1 MRPAAS
7 VVFPS
12 VCALLTAACGAS
24 PPPAPPAPVGPA
36 TWAELAPA
44 TAAAPPKVEASRRYL
59 VTLPGPLPDNDT
71 LESTL
76 ARAGLVADVGGL
88 DDGHVVESQ
97 GVRCSVQ
104 PRPRL
109 GDEVLP
115 SPKIEPEYAK
125 FGLTEADAQ
134 QIDAAPGS
142 VEIACVPSTSLILS
156 AQVAIQVTHAVATL
170 AKGFVY
176 DPVLEIWYPQA
187 AWEALRA
194 ERHFSAA
201 AHIKIE
207 ITGEGSHRALCSHGL
222 FSFGAAEIALYPVE
236 ASVAETTAARLL
248 VLADSVLQ
256 VDRPAE
262 GFASSLGPAR
272 YVFLT
277 PATYDAHAP
286 KGPRPD
292 THAVTLVLA
301 DPAGRPGSQAAVD
314 ALVHRLNAP

>member
-1 MRPAAS
+1 MRPAA
-7 VVFPS
+7 VAFPS
-12 VCALLTAACGAS
+12 LFSLTLSACGAS
-24 PPPAPPAPVGPA
+24 PPPPPPAPAGPA

-44 TAAAPPKVEASRRYL
+44 VAAAPPAVEATRRYI
-59 VTLPGPLPDNDT
+59 VTLPGALPDNDT

-76 ARAGLVADVGGL
+76 ARSGLVADVGGL

-109 GDEVLP
+109 GDDVLP

-125 FGLTEADAQ
+125 FGLTEADAV
-134 QIDAAPGS
+134 QIDAAPAS
-142 VEIACVPSTSLILS
+142 VEIACKPSTSLILS
-156 AQVAIQVTHAVATL
+156 AQVAIQVTHAVASL

-176 DPVLEIWYPQA
+176 DPVLAIWYPQA

-194 ERHFSAA
+194 ERHFQAG
-201 AHIKIE
+201 AHILVE
-207 ITGEGSHRALCSHGL
+207 ITGEGTHRALCTHGL

-236 ASVAETTAARLL
+236 ASVAEATAARLL

-256 VDRPAE
+256 VERPAE
-262 GFASSLGPAR
+262 GFASNLGPAR
-272 YVFLT
+272 YVFLSPT
-277 PATYDAHAP
+277 TYEAHAP

-292 THAVTLVLA
+292 THAVTLILA
-301 DPAGRPGSQAAVD
+301 DPAGRPGTQAAVD
-314 ALVHRLNAP
+314 ALVHRLNAQ

>member
-1 MRPAAS
+1 MRPAAT

-12 VCALLTAACGAS
+12 VFVLLTAACGAS
-24 PPPAPPAPVGPA
+24 RPDAPPPPVGPA
-36 TWAELAPA
+36 TWAELAPPA
-44 TAAAPPKVEASRRYL
+44 AAAPPKIEATRRYL
-59 VTLPGPLPDNDT
+59 LTLPGPLPDSDL

-76 ARAGLVADVGGL
+76 ARSGVVADVGGL

-109 GDEVLP
+109 GDDVLP

-134 QIDAAPGS
+134 QIDTAPGS
-142 VEIACVPSTSLILS
+142 AEIACTPSTSQILS

-170 AKGFVY
+170 ARGYVY
-176 DPVLEIWYPQA
+176 DPVLEIWYPPA

-194 ERHFSAA
+194 KRYFSAA
-201 AHIKIE
+201 AHIAIR

-236 ASVAETTAARLL
+236 ASVAEATAARLL

-256 VDRPAE
+256 VERPAE
-262 GFASSLGPAR
+262 GVASTLGPAR
-272 YVFLT
+272 FVFLT
-277 PATYDAHAP
+277 PETYDAHAP

-292 THAVTLVLA
+292 FPAVTLVLA
-301 DPAGRPGSQAAVD
+301 DPAGRPGTQAAVD

>member
-1 MRPAAS
+1 MRSAAVS
-7 VVFPS
+7 SGMFAL
-12 VCALLTAACGAS
+12 CALGCGAS
-24 PPPAPPAPVGPA
+24 PPPAPPVPTGPA
-36 TWAELAPA
+36 TYAELAPA
-44 TAAAPPKVEASRRYL
+44 TPAPPPTVDAARRYL
-59 VTLPGPLPDNDT
+59 VTLAGALPDGDA
-71 LESTL
+71 LEASL
-76 ARAGLVADVGGL
+76 ARSGAVADVGGL
-88 DDGHVVESQ
+88 DEGHVVESR

-109 GDEVLP
+109 GDDILP

-125 FGLTEADAQ
+125 FGLTEADAV

-142 VEIACVPSTSLILS
+142 IEIACRPSTSLILS
-156 AQVAIQVTHAVATL
+156 AQVAIEVTHAMAAL
-170 AKGFVY
+170 AKGYVF
-176 DPVLEIWYPQA
+176 DPVLEIWYPPA

-207 ITGEGSHRALCSHGL
+207 ITGEGTHRALCSHGL
-222 FSFGAAEIALYPVE
+222 FSFGAAEIALYPV
-236 ASVAETTAARLL
+236 AADVAETTAARLL

-256 VDRPAE
+256 VERPAE
-262 GFASSLGPAR
+262 GFTSSLGPAR
-272 YVFLT
+272 YVFLAPT
-277 PATYDAHAP
+277 VYEAHAP

-301 DPAGRPGSQAAVD
+301 DPAGRPGTQAAVD